1 MLGAV
6 LNEPWRGKAGA
17 ILDRAA
23 ESGLLLLQAG
33 PDVLRFVPA
42 LNIGDEDVAAG
53 LERLDTALQAF
64 VAAG

>member
-17 ILDRAA
+17 VLDRAA
-23 ESGLLLLQAG
+23 ENGLLLLQAG

-42 LNIGDEDVAAG
+42 LNIGDDDIAAG
-53 LERLDTALQAF
+53 LQRLGAALQAF
-64 VAAG
+64 VEA